1 MELSTPV
8 LDHKH
13 TVLLQANHANN
24 IKLLILIDQR
34 IFIKLSASYIKKSMN
49 SKIVLKNFTLN
60 GRKSQLIANSN
71 CVKINSGRNE

>member
-24 IKLLILIDQR
+24 IKLLILIDKR
-34 IFIKLSASYIKKSMN
+34 IFIKLSASYIKN
-49 SKIVLKNFTLN
+49 
-60 GRKSQLIANSN
+60 Q
-71 CVKINSGRNE
+71 